1 MLPAVGHY
9 NEVFTCYAVY
19 EHEHCHIINLN
30 LAAREVVTINFID
43 HIYIII

>member
-19 EHEHCHIINLN
+19 EHEHCHINLN

-43 HIYIII
+43 HNYIII